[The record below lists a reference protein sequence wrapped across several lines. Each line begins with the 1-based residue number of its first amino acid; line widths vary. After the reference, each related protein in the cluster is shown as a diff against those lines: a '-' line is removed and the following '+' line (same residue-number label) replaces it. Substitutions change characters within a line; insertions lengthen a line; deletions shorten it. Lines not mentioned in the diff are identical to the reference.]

1 MKFTKLAAAITL
13 GLAFS
18 AANAATVTTTT
29 PFQVR
34 ITINDTCNATTFAA
48 QAISDIDFG
57 NRAVTDTA
65 TSAIYANNAS
75 GTTLS
80 VTCNTGV
87 AFDVGLT
94 PSNTNT
100 AGAGVMVNTPPT
112 DSINYQLYQPSATNA
127 PDTTVNWGNVL
138 GTNTVSRTSTGV
150 AINLPVSAG
159 IATGGLAGKV
169 GGAYADTVTATLT
182 Y

>member
-48 QAISDIDFG
+48 QAISNIDFG

-80 VTCNTGV
+80 VTCNNAVT
-87 AFDVGLT
+87 FNVGLT
-94 PSNTNT
+94 PSNANT
-100 AGAGVMVNTPPT
+100 GGAGVMANGANT
-112 DSINYQLYQPSATNA
+112 IAYQLYQPTAANA

-169 GGAYADTVTATLT
+169 GGAYTDTVTATLT